1 LKGRGNSIHRAAL
14 EEPEPA
20 PLSED
25 ARDRRVHRVGD
36 DAAFFRPV
44 HAARVGQIYNPR
56 LQQSKR
62 RSRKGS
68 PNGHGGAHRDPCRGE
83 RHFSSSHA
91 GTEVIGSHAAA
102 TLNSFKEAGLVGVKV
117 LAEFATAG
125 DAQVCEQ
132 YAALEGQIYS
142 MEKAEGLIPV
152 HPNCRCTFIPAVD
165 DLGGVVL
172 R

>member
-1 LKGRGNSIHRAAL
+1 MDMAERI
-14 EEPEPA
+14 
-20 PLSED
+20 
-25 ARDRRVHRVGD
+25 
-36 DAAFFRPV
+36 
-44 HAARVGQIYNPR
+44 AARVEGIGIAR
-56 LQQSKR
+56 ARTLAR
-62 RSRKGS
+62 
-68 PNGHGGAHRDPCRGE
+68 
-83 RHFSSSHA
+83 
-91 GTEVIGSHAAA
+91 TEVIGSHAAA
-102 TLNSFKEAGLVGVKV
+102 TLNSFREAGLVGVKV

-132 YAALEGQIYS
+132 CAALEGQIYS